1 MVEAIRSILKLA
13 ESMKDDL
20 SQFVLGTMGEAQLA
34 ESVADEAQTRE
45 RALVLDLWKQ
55 SVIREDI
62 ASWLTDLSPF
72 YAPIVVPPSRKWVL
86 RLVQALGVTEPVACP
101 LPTKPLGP
109 ENNLPPPVPNTLPQP
124 FFFSTPELFH
134 IQNFLQAI
142 VIAAALRTLV
152 PASVSPP
159 QDFMYRIW
167 TLLLASIN
175 EEDSEQDTRL
185 VNLADELI
193 RASSLTDTEAMKQL
207 RAAVTR
213 TVRTSDPVFLL
224 LQRRLLSALAE
235 RLAHSTVP
243 INRIDTPAEMR
254 TGRRLQSPNVMGEQ
268 SRIEVLE
275 VKGFGDPV
283 LTNAIQEI
291 LGKFQGAVLW
301 IESIWGD
308 LFEPNDPV
316 GGIDGRT
323 TDVDI
328 P

>member
-1 MVEAIRSILKLA
+1 
-13 ESMKDDL
+13 
-20 SQFVLGTMGEAQLA
+20 
-34 ESVADEAQTRE
+34 
-45 RALVLDLWKQ
+45 
-55 SVIREDI
+55 
-62 ASWLTDLSPF
+62 
-72 YAPIVVPPSRKWVL
+72 
-86 RLVQALGVTEPVACP
+86 
-101 LPTKPLGP
+101 
-109 ENNLPPPVPNTLPQP
+109 
-124 FFFSTPELFH
+124 
-134 IQNFLQAI
+134 
-142 VIAAALRTLV
+142 
-152 PASVSPP
+152 
-159 QDFMYRIW
+159 
-167 TLLLASIN
+167 
-175 EEDSEQDTRL
+175 
-185 VNLADELI
+185 
-193 RASSLTDTEAMKQL
+193 
-207 RAAVTR
+207 
-213 TVRTSDPVFLL
+213 VRTSDPVFLL